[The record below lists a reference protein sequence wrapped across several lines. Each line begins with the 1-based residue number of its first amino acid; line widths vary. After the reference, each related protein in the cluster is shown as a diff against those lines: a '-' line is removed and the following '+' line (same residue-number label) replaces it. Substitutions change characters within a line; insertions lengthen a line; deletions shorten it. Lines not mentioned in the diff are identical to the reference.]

1 MKIIDRANLFLKV
14 TKMTQ
19 QELAER
25 LGVHFVSLNR
35 TLNGRS
41 GRDTV
46 ILKLDEFLEQNGFPN
61 NADATQAKPTEER
74 QNA

>member
-1 MKIIDRANLFLKV
+1 
-14 TKMTQ
+14 MTQ

-35 TLNGRS
+35 TLKGRS

-46 ILKLDEFLEQNGFPN
+46 ILKLDEFLEQNGFPY
-61 NADATQAKPTEER
+61 DVDHTPTEAKEER
-74 QNA
+74 QNAG

>member
-1 MKIIDRANLFLKV
+1 MNIIDRANAFLKV

-19 QELAER
+19 QELAGR

-35 TLNGRS
+35 TLHGHS

-46 ILKLDEFLEQNGFPN
+46 ILKLDEFLDKHGFPH
-61 NADATQAKPTEER
+61 DLDTTPSKPTEE
-74 QNA
+74 Q